1 MTERTVIVV
10 LLWLVLG
17 LGSGIWMVRRGY
29 DQRWIYIALVLGPLF
44 VPIAVE
50 RVRGRP
56 KQPEPQ
62 PVSPDDGVLRVLV
75 GYDGSADSQAAA
87 AATYRLLGPSLA
99 ELLLVQV
106 VSYDAAEDA
115 EAPDLEEARRNL
127 EKAVATLDSS
137 VVHSDVLAGPPA
149 ETLCQAA
156 RERGMDL
163 IVVGPRGRGLAE
175 RVLGSVAEH
184 VLDQAQLPV
193 MVAPGPP
200 D

>member
-17 LGSGIWMVRRGY
+17 LGSGLWMVRRGY

-56 KQPEPQ
+56 QQPEPE
-62 PVSPDDGVLRVLV
+62 PVSSDDGVLRVLV
-75 GYDGSADSQAAA
+75 GYDGSEDSKAAV
-87 AATYRLLGPSLA
+87 ATTYNLFGPALA
-99 ELLLVQV
+99 ELLLVEV

-115 EAPDLEEARRNL
+115 EAPDLEEARRHL
-127 EKAVATLDSS
+127 EQAVAGLASP

-156 RERGMDL
+156 RDRGMDL
-163 IVVGPRGRGLAE
+163 IVVGPRGGGLAD

-184 VLDQAQLPV
+184 VLDRAQLPV
-193 MVAPGPP
+193 LVAPGPP